1 MALPYPLRVISW
13 LCWLC
18 TPVFSASRQFAN
30 SRRAHWIALRNA
42 SQKRAEETVKV
53 RQYAHTRLQQYG
65 STSHRQRFV
74 ASSRPYTVVGG
85 SSSSSRSGS
94 VVFTPRVGPRHSTV
108 SDAAAAA
115 ALTPTMLP
123 KVAVVSVRPDGPS
136 MSMLSVLYV
145 LDERVSTPIALGMA
159 KHLDNNPADGLL
171 RATVMVHNSAPTGG
185 VVLLKCA
192 FAMLIDVHAAA
203 LSRLVCHADGW
214 HARKAMASQQLDMTL
229 KLDTPG
235 FSAHVNFTSE
245 AISSLLPRARVS
257 VCLDLQYFN
266 FIPKRDFDEWAFAN
280 ELMGVDRIYAPDQ
293 LAYRWQV
300 SSQAARGFVVPSH
313 DFPHRYVGDGQ
324 RDAYNT
330 TYSMKERSDAACN
343 YLCLHEH
350 WYDDWVGVAWTP
362 DEYLTFENMGVPP
375 PAVRTDL
382 VSNAI
387 SGYLHVLA
395 KSAPAWPFCVAE
407 LCVVR
412 PFYAPSALLPGE
424 SSTWTLPGQGLK
436 VQYSTSSQLAIER
449 YIRRY
454 YSMPK
459 LGSVKKCFVHPDY
472 RLGTP
477 IKLHGFRMVSC
488 PDHLAARQG
497 CLAGHQS
504 HLRRP
509 CFELCGFFGQETC
522 TECVAPPAPGCGAV
536 LSGSMDHMKAT
547 SNSIMEAFE
556 LAHFRVAPIENTKT
570 GFRDAYWLSN
580 MSRTIGA
587 LVAHSNLNAGSSSSG
602 ARDSASSSN
611 PLAEAYLAEA
621 ERLISLVSKHVPAP
635 AVAGAWYRA
644 RRQAVRHGVME
655 ESSSDFSKLPSS
667 SYDVRSMSSGTLPAT
682 LDAMRQALQ
691 MLEHELS
698 QALWQYGAS

>member
-1 MALPYPLRVISW
+1 MHIPRLRQWGAHHID
-13 LCWLC
+13 
-18 TPVFSASRQFAN
+18 SAS
-30 SRRAHWIALRNA
+30 SL
-42 SQKRAEETVKV
+42 
-53 RQYAHTRLQQYG
+53 
-65 STSHRQRFV
+65 
-74 ASSRPYTVVGG
+74 P
-85 SSSSSRSGS
+85 
-94 VVFTPRVGPRHSTV
+94 
-108 SDAAAAA
+108 A
-115 ALTPTMLP
+115 ALTPLWAVHLRVPGAAASSLHPGLVRATLLCLTLLLLLRDTNHAP
-123 KVAVVSVRPDGPS
+123 KVAVVSVRQ
-136 MSMLSVLYV
+136 MARLLSMLSVLYV
-145 LDERVSTPIALGMA
+145 LNERVSTPIALGMA

-395 KSAPAWPFCVAE
+395 KSAPAWPFCVAN
-407 LCVVR
+407 
-412 PFYAPSALLPGE
+412 SASFG
-424 SSTWTLPGQGLK
+424 
-436 VQYSTSSQLAIER
+436 
-449 YIRRY
+449 
-454 YSMPK
+454 
-459 LGSVKKCFVHPDY
+459 
-472 RLGTP
+472 
-477 IKLHGFRMVSC
+477 
-488 PDHLAARQG
+488 
-497 CLAGHQS
+497 
-504 HLRRP
+504 HLR
-509 CFELCGFFGQETC
+509 
-522 TECVAPPAPGCGAV
+522 
-536 LSGSMDHMKAT
+536 
-547 SNSIMEAFE
+547 SICAS
-556 LAHFRVAPIENTKT
+556 ARGV
-570 GFRDAYWLSN
+570 
-580 MSRTIGA
+580 
-587 LVAHSNLNAGSSSSG
+587 VNLDTAWAGLE
-602 ARDSASSSN
+602 SA
-611 PLAEAYLAEA
+611 
-621 ERLISLVSKHVPAP
+621 IQH
-635 AVAGAWYRA
+635 
-644 RRQAVRHGVME
+644 
-655 ESSSDFSKLPSS
+655 
-667 SYDVRSMSSGTLPAT
+667 
-682 LDAMRQALQ
+682 
-691 MLEHELS
+691 
-698 QALWQYGAS
+698 